1 MLKET
6 NPFKILFQF
15 MNLWTEYTE
24 LKRANAQDDVLATV
38 QKLHEEN

>member
-1 MLKET
+1 M
-6 NPFKILFQF
+6 LFQF

-38 QKLHEEN
+38 QKLHEENQRGQFLMKL